1 MPILPEFFR
10 QLQFITQESALLGL
24 FITAALILIVRD
36 WRTLIVA
43 LLLQYILVG
52 IILYGLVRP
61 DIAVLKVMIGAFIC
75 PILFLS
81 ARQVATGLTPISTLL
96 ERREN
101 LGQALVAWWRNF
113 SFISLIVGRYRRRRQ
128 AATGFT
134 FRVLLSLLL
143 VLIAVTLSNT
153 FVLPGLSPALT
164 TAIYWL
170 ILVGLV
176 ILTLSEDP
184 MKAGHGLFTLLAGFD
199 LYYTTLE
206 KSLLITGMWGAINLL
221 LALAIGY
228 LTVVRGAGPEEEL

>member
-1 MPILPEFFR
+1 MPILSEFLR
-10 QLQFITQESALLGL
+10 QLQFITQESAVLGL
-24 FITAALILIVRD
+24 FITAALILTVRD

-43 LLLQYILVG
+43 LLIQYILVG
-52 IILYGLVRP
+52 LILYRLVRP
-61 DIAVLKVMIGAFIC
+61 DIAVLKIMIGAFIC

-81 ARQVATGLTPISTLL
+81 ARQVATGLTPVSTLI
-96 ERREN
+96 EKREG
-101 LGQALVAWWRNF
+101 LGQAIYHWWQNF
-113 SFISLIVGRYRRRRQ
+113 SFVSLIVGRYRRRRQ

-153 FVLPGLSPALT
+153 FVLPGLSTALT
-164 TAIYWL
+164 TTIYWL

-176 ILTLSEDP
+176 ILTLTEDP
-184 MKAGHGLFTLLAGFD
+184 IKAGHGLFTLLTGFD

-206 KSLLITGMWGAINLL
+206 TSLLITGLWGAINLL